1 MGRYAEMNAGAQK
14 DLQRRLIPDSQF
26 RDKTSASLQ
35 QEPAGS
41 RTQRIIDRAMGLRR
55 RVATVV
61 LIGLS
66 VSLGFYAIFGHDG
79 LVAYQQK
86 QHKAEQLHQQILSL
100 QKENERM
107 ALHDKRLK
115 NDRDTIE
122 YEAREQMH
130 YTRPGEVIYTLP
142 EAPGATQHPGK
153 SPAGSLK

>member
-1 MGRYAEMNAGAQK
+1 MKSGASKKLQRQLIPGSQFSDSPSMSEQQNIAGTRM
-14 DLQRRLIPDSQF
+14 RRLIV
-26 RDKTSASLQ
+26 
-35 QEPAGS
+35 
-41 RTQRIIDRAMGLRR
+41 RAMGLRR

-79 LVAYQQK
+79 IVAYQQK
-86 QHKAEQLHQQILSL
+86 QRRAQQLHQQILSL

-107 ALHDKRLK
+107 ALHDKRLR

-142 EAPGATQHPGK
+142 ETPGAAQGPGK
-153 SPAGSLK
+153 SATTPLK